1 MPKVGMS
8 GFRRFALAGFILVGS
23 SLCGWAQVNATI
35 SGKIEDQTGAA
46 VGGATVTVKSLE
58 TGATRTVTTDETGNY
73 RALSVPVGPQE
84 VRAEKPG
91 FRAAIRTGI
100 NLVVGQEAV
109 VDLKL
114 DVGQVAQEVTVAVD
128 TPLVDT
134 TTANVSGFVGERQIK
149 ELPLNGRS
157 FDNLITLN
165 PGSINYTYK
174 SPGTVT
180 SQGNTFS
187 VAGRRPLENL
197 FLLNGIEYTGSSQLS
212 NTPGGVSG
220 YLLGID
226 AVREFNVLTGTY
238 SAEYG
243 KRAGA
248 QVTAV
253 TQSGTNQLHG
263 SVFEFLR
270 NSALDARNIFDLDP
284 TGAKSSPAPFRRN
297 QYGASVGGPIK
308 KDRLFFFGNYEG
320 FRHRLVINSVS
331 VVPDQEARQG
341 RLPSQTTG
349 VYSTVPNL
357 NTRMLDF
364 MSLWPQPNGP
374 EIMVAAT
381 SPGTGFVPTGTAYS
395 YNGPKQTINED
406 FGTMKG
412 DYNPR
417 ATDSFSVS
425 YTIDDGDNL
434 SPLADPLFG
443 NFIRLRSHVAS
454 IRETHI
460 FSPHILNNFS
470 AGFSRAGFAL
480 DSFAF
485 ATYPASLSFVSGQ
498 GPGGIVIGGGAT
510 TTGAAAITSPGP
522 NNAAGAKNRRN
533 LFTFSDGLQISRGQ
547 HQISIG
553 AWFQK
558 LQDNENTASR
568 RLGVA
573 NFASLTTF
581 LQGTLN
587 PATGLQVVPT
597 TTELAF
603 RSWFGAWY
611 AEDSI
616 KLRRNLTVRAGIRHE
631 FTTGWNEKFGRAANY
646 VTDANG
652 VLLTDP
658 RTGKSAFTENKG
670 KWLFGPRVALAWD
683 PFGKGR
689 TAVRG
694 GFGIYYTLIDNL
706 SFLLN
711 SLPPSNGSVTF
722 TGSLLNL
729 VPITPGVQPPQACV
743 PNGPTLCSI
752 FAPQGIEAAAKTP
765 TVNEWNLTIE
775 QQVGANMA
783 LRVGYVGSFGY
794 HGLLSIDPNT
804 IPAQICSDASGC
816 LVDSAAGTRV
826 PQGTK
831 YIPLLPT
838 PSAPASTFPR
848 PNPYLGAGFFW
859 MTAGNSSYNALQLEV
874 TRRLSQRLQFRGSY
888 TWAKNL
894 DMNSALTI
902 AQAQNQPQ
910 MVLDRNDL
918 RRDWGPSALTPKS
931 QGTISAHYE
940 LPFGSATAR
949 GLGRLTGGWQLNGI
963 TTLLSGFPFTPQIG
977 TNRSGDGNTRNP
989 DRPDL
994 KPSFTGPVL
1003 LKKQTQWFDPAAF
1016 SLPTVRTW
1024 GNLGRGTL
1032 LGPGLQT
1039 VDLSVMKNT
1048 AVTERVAVQFRAEFF
1063 NALNHTNLGPPNPI
1077 VFSGNSPSPSA
1088 GLITTLATDSRRIQF
1103 GLKVV
1108 Y

>member
-1 MPKVGMS
+1 MSKVGMS

-46 VGGATVTVKSLE
+46 VGGAMVTVKSLE

-73 RALSVPVGPQE
+73 RVLSLPVGPQE

-91 FRAAIRTGI
+91 FRAAVRTGI
-100 NLVVGQEAV
+100 NLVIGQEAV
-109 VDLKL
+109 VDLML

-197 FLLNGIEYTGSSQLS
+197 FLLNGVEYTGSSQLS

-331 VVPDQEARQG
+331 VVPDEEAREG
-341 RLPSQTTG
+341 RLWNSTTG
-349 VYSTVPNL
+349 TYSTVQNL
-357 NTRMLDF
+357 NTKMLDF

-374 EIMVAAT
+374 KIMVPAT
-381 SPGTGFVPTGTAYS
+381 SPGTGLVPSGTAYS

-406 FGTMKG
+406 FGTVKG

-443 NFIRLRSHVAS
+443 NFIKLRSHVAS

-460 FSPHILNNFS
+460 FSPHALNNFS

-533 LFTFSDGLQISRGQ
+533 LFTFSDGLQISRGP
-547 HQISIG
+547 HQISVG

-573 NFASLTTF
+573 NFANLTTF
-581 LQGTLN
+581 LQGT
-587 PATGLQVVPT
+587 TSTFQVVPNP
-597 TTELAF
+597 TELAF
-603 RSWFGAWY
+603 RSWFG
-611 AEDSI
+611 
-616 KLRRNLTVRAGIRHE
+616 
-631 FTTGWNEKFGRAANY
+631 
-646 VTDANG
+646 
-652 VLLTDP
+652 
-658 RTGKSAFTENKG
+658 
-670 KWLFGPRVALAWD
+670 
-683 PFGKGR
+683 
-689 TAVRG
+689 
-694 GFGIYYTLIDNL
+694 
-706 SFLLN
+706 
-711 SLPPSNGSVTF
+711 
-722 TGSLLNL
+722 
-729 VPITPGVQPPQACV
+729 
-743 PNGPTLCSI
+743 
-752 FAPQGIEAAAKTP
+752 
-765 TVNEWNLTIE
+765 
-775 QQVGANMA
+775 
-783 LRVGYVGSFGY
+783 
-794 HGLLSIDPNT
+794 
-804 IPAQICSDASGC
+804 
-816 LVDSAAGTRV
+816 
-826 PQGTK
+826 
-831 YIPLLPT
+831 
-838 PSAPASTFPR
+838 
-848 PNPYLGAGFFW
+848 
-859 MTAGNSSYNALQLEV
+859 
-874 TRRLSQRLQFRGSY
+874 
-888 TWAKNL
+888 
-894 DMNSALTI
+894 
-902 AQAQNQPQ
+902 
-910 MVLDRNDL
+910 
-918 RRDWGPSALTPKS
+918 
-931 QGTISAHYE
+931 
-940 LPFGSATAR
+940 
-949 GLGRLTGGWQLNGI
+949 
-963 TTLLSGFPFTPQIG
+963 
-977 TNRSGDGNTRNP
+977 
-989 DRPDL
+989 
-994 KPSFTGPVL
+994 
-1003 LKKQTQWFDPAAF
+1003 
-1016 SLPTVRTW
+1016 
-1024 GNLGRGTL
+1024 
-1032 LGPGLQT
+1032 
-1039 VDLSVMKNT
+1039 
-1048 AVTERVAVQFRAEFF
+1048 
-1063 NALNHTNLGPPNPI
+1063 
-1077 VFSGNSPSPSA
+1077 
-1088 GLITTLATDSRRIQF
+1088 
-1103 GLKVV
+1103 
-1108 Y
+1108 

>member
-1 MPKVGMS
+1 M
-8 GFRRFALAGFILVGS
+8 
-23 SLCGWAQVNATI
+23 
-35 SGKIEDQTGAA
+35 
-46 VGGATVTVKSLE
+46 
-58 TGATRTVTTDETGNY
+58 
-73 RALSVPVGPQE
+73 
-84 VRAEKPG
+84 
-91 FRAAIRTGI
+91 
-100 NLVVGQEAV
+100 
-109 VDLKL
+109 
-114 DVGQVAQEVTVAVD
+114 AQEVTVAAESPIVD
-128 TPLVDT
+128 V
-134 TTANVSGFVGERQIK
+134 TTANVSGVVTERQIK

-187 VAGRRPLENL
+187 VAGRRPLENI

-220 YLLGID
+220 NLLGID

-253 TQSGTNQLHG
+253 TQSGTNQFHG
-263 SVFEFLR
+263 SAFEFLR
-270 NSALDARNIFDLDP
+270 NSALDARNIFDLNP
-284 TGAKSSPAPFRRN
+284 TGGKSSAAPFRRN
-297 QYGASVGGPIK
+297 QFGASVGGPIK
-308 KDRLFFFGNYEG
+308 QDRLFFFSNYEG
-320 FRHRLVINSVS
+320 FRHRLVINNVS
-331 VVPDQEARQG
+331 VVPDLEARQG
-341 RLPSQTTG
+341 RLPNAQTG
-349 VYSTVPNL
+349 VYSTVANL
-357 NTRMLDF
+357 RSEMLGF
-364 MSLWPQPNGP
+364 MSFWPLPNGP
-374 EIMVAAT
+374 EIMVTAA
-381 SPGTGFVPTGTAYS
+381 SPGTGLVPTGTAYS

-406 FGTMKG
+406 FATIKG
-412 DYNPR
+412 DYTPR
-417 ATDSFSVS
+417 NTDSFAVS

-443 NFIRLRSHVAS
+443 NYITLRSHVAS

-460 FSPHILNNFS
+460 FSPRVLNTFS
-470 AGFSRAGFAL
+470 AGLSRAGFAL

-485 ATYPASLSFVSGQ
+485 ANYPASLSFVSGQ
-498 GPGGIVIGGGAT
+498 GPGGIVVGGGAT

-533 LFTFSDGLQISRGQ
+533 LFTFTDGLQMVRGA
-547 HQISIG
+547 HQLSFG
-553 AWFQK
+553 GWFQK

-573 NFASLTTF
+573 NFTNLTTF
-581 LQGTLN
+581 LQGT
-587 PATGLQVVPT
+587 TSTFQVVPNP
-597 TTELAF
+597 TELGF

-611 AEDSI
+611 AEDTI
-616 KLRRNLTVRAGIRHE
+616 RLPHNLTLRAGVRHE
-631 FTTGWNEKFGRAANY
+631 FTNGWNEKFDRAANY

-658 RTGKSAFTENKG
+658 RVGKSAFTENKA

-683 PFGKGR
+683 PFGRGK
-689 TAVRG
+689 TAVRA
-694 GFGIYYTLIDNL
+694 GFGVYYTLIDNL

-711 SLPPSNGSVTF
+711 SLPPANGSVTF
-722 TGSLLNL
+722 TGSLFNI
-729 VPITPGVQPPQACV
+729 PQITAGIQPPQACGPGV
-743 PNGPTLCSI
+743 PTPCST

-775 QQVGANMA
+775 QQLSSNMA
-783 LRVGYVGSFGY
+783 IRVGYIGSFGY
-794 HGLLSIDPNT
+794 HALLSIDPNT
-804 IPAQICSDASGC
+804 ILPQVCATSTGCVVDA
-816 LVDSAAGTRV
+816 AAGTRA

-831 YIPLLPT
+831 YIPILPT
-838 PSAPASTFPR
+838 PPAPASSAR

-859 MTAGNSSYNALQLEV
+859 MTGGNSSYNALQLEW
-874 TRRLSQRLQFRGSY
+874 TKRLSQGLQFRGSY

-910 MVLDRNDL
+910 MVMDRTDP
-918 RRDWGPSALTPKS
+918 RRDWGPSALTPTS

-940 LPFGSATAR
+940 LPFGGSNGR
-949 GLGRLTGGWQLNGI
+949 GIRRLTGGWQLNGI

-977 TNRSGDGNTRNP
+977 ANRSGDGNTRNP

-994 KPSFTGPVL
+994 NPAFNGSVI

-1032 LGPGLQT
+1032 RGPGLQT
-1039 VDLSVMKNT
+1039 VDLSVLKNT
-1048 AVTERVAVQFRAEFF
+1048 AITERVNVQFRAEAF
-1063 NALNHTNLGPPNPI
+1063 NLLNHTNLGPPNPI
-1077 VFSGNSPSPSA
+1077 VFSGTQVSPSA
-1088 GLITTLATDSRRIQF
+1088 GLITTLATDSRRIQL
-1103 GLKVV
+1103 GVKII